1 MNNIHQLIEKCPV
14 NIIYVEGILNPAKL
28 IAGESGL
35 SRYVSWFHIV
45 EVVEDFNV
53 FHGNEL
59 LITTGFNIGD
69 DPDRQVE
76 LLENLNGKNISAL
89 LIKKGYY
96 INEISEKVIKRSN
109 ELSLPLFSI
118 DKSGDIISISQKLS
132 NFLMQFDK
140 WDLASTLF
148 NALIENKIINSKESS
163 VDFNLF
169 GFDNYLKHIVAKV
182 EIESDSK
189 SYDNNN
195 EKEDK
200 SNNISNKLMDHFLN
214 YFGHEIPIIFKGE
227 SIITL
232 VPCKNNKNESI
243 WKWAN
248 SFLES
253 IKEKLTDFDV
263 KIGVSNC
270 FTGLNDLAKHLRE
283 AELAIDIMRK
293 VNTNSNIG
301 FFYKL
306 LPYYMLIDLK
316 NTELIHEY
324 FSLTIEPLLTHDKR
338 FNNDLFDTLRIFIKN
353 DGNILNT
360 ARKLFIH
367 RNSLY
372 YRLRKIKQILDIPL
386 NSFEDKFL
394 IDLAIRLY
402 DLNSQ

>member
-14 NIIYVEGILNPAKL
+14 NIIYKEGVLNPAKL

-35 SRYVSWFHIV
+35 SKYISWFHIV
-45 EVVEDFNV
+45 EVVEDFNI

-69 DPDRQVE
+69 DPDLQVE
-76 LLENLNGKNISAL
+76 LLENLSRKNLSAL

-96 INEISEKVIKRSN
+96 ITEISDKAIERSN

-118 DKSGDIISISQKLS
+118 DINGDIISISQKLS
-132 NFLMQFDK
+132 SFLMQFDK
-140 WDLASTLF
+140 WDLASSLF
-148 NALIENKIINSKESS
+148 NALIENKIINSKEALG
-163 VDFNLF
+163 DFNLL
-169 GFDNYLKHIVAKV
+169 GFDNYPRHIIVKV
-182 EIESDSK
+182 DVESNSK
-189 SYDNNN
+189 SCNISV
-195 EKEDK
+195 ERETK
-200 SNNISNKLMDHFLN
+200 SNNISNKLMEHFLS

-227 SIITL
+227 SIIAL

-248 SFLES
+248 TFLES
-253 IKEKLTDFDV
+253 IKEELTDFDV

-270 FTGLNDLAKHLRE
+270 FTGLNNLAKHLGE

-306 LPYYMLIDLK
+306 LPYYMLTDLK

-324 FSLTIEPLLTHDKR
+324 FSLTIEPLLNHDKR
-338 FNNDLFDTLRIFIKN
+338 FNNDLFNTLKTFIKN

-372 YRLRKIKQILDIPL
+372 YRLKKIRQILDIQL
-386 NSFEDKFL
+386 DSFEDKFL
-394 IDLAIRLY
+394 VDLAMRLH
-402 DLNSQ
+402 DLNLH